1 MAKDNFTD
9 STIKEKYRTL
19 VPTKTLSKVTVASNE
34 KRDRAEL
41 LDIVED
47 LFQTKSGGI
56 TAEKLRAVLHI
67 LVKSVGNTSDDT
79 SLGIGTSSTTALA
92 GDTKLVGIGSA
103 TTLSFG
109 EMITAGSKG
118 STSYSI
124 VMTATKGGVS
134 KSTTLTLT

>member
-1 MAKDNFTD
+1 MAKEDFTD
-9 STIKEKYRTL
+9 SSVKTKYRTL

-79 SLGIGTSSTTALA
+79 SLELGTSSTTALA
-92 GDTKLVGIGSA
+92 GDTKLVGIGGS
-103 TTLSFG
+103 TTISFG
-109 EMITAGSKG
+109 DMITATSKG
-118 STSYSI
+118 KTVYTI
-124 VMTATKGGVS
+124 VMTVANGGVS
-134 KSTTLTLT
+134 KSTTLTLS

>member
-1 MAKDNFTD
+1 MAKEDFTD
-9 STIKEKYRTL
+9 SSVKTKYRTL

-79 SLGIGTSSTTALA
+79 SLELGTSSTTALA
-92 GDTKLVGIGSA
+92 GDTKLVGIGGS
-103 TTLSFG
+103 TTISFG
-109 EMITAGSKG
+109 DMITATSKG
-118 STSYSI
+118 KTVYTI
-124 VMTATKGGVS
+124 VMTVVNGGVS
-134 KSTTLTLT
+134 NSTTLTLS